1 MKVLILSGGS
11 GTRLWPLSRENFP
24 KQFMRIFS
32 EHSLFQETV
41 KRALRITGAHDVYVI
56 TGERYEW
63 IIRNELEEIDAKG
76 VNVITE
82 PAGRNTAP
90 AIALGIKKLIEDGV
104 SEEEHVIV
112 LPSDHLIKDIQR
124 FSEAVSKGRD
134 ATRKGYIT
142 LFGESPVYP
151 ETGYGYIKLGNEVE
165 EGIFEVEEFK
175 EKPDYET
182 ASKYIEEGKYLWNCG
197 IFLFS
202 VGRIIKDYERFF
214 PDIDFNLTFDEFI
227 KSFPYLKDES
237 FDYAILERTESTA
250 IVKLQAGWSDVG
262 SWKSVYDN
270 LPKEEE
276 GNVLIGEVEAKEIRN
291 SMIYSPSKRLVAC
304 VGLENC
310 LIINTEDAT
319 LVVNIKDSQKVKDI
333 VNSLK
338 HKEDTRVKEH
348 ITTYTPFGSFTFL
361 DRGLRYFIRKYVI
374 KPGSS
379 LPSVMHHHRTKHWI
393 VLKGTAKVKLENK
406 ENFVH
411 ENESFFIPRSTPYKI
426 ENVGKIDLELIEI
439 QSGEYLEEDD
449 TIFVEKENESK

>member
-41 KRALRITGAHDVYVI
+41 KRALKITGAHDVYVI

-63 IIRNELEEIDAKG
+63 IIRNELEEIEARG

-112 LPSDHLIKDIQR
+112 LPSDHLIKDTGS
-124 FSEAVSKGRD
+124 FAEAVLKGRE
-134 ATRKGYIT
+134 ATRRGYIT
-142 LFGESPVYP
+142 LFGEIPSYP
-151 ETGYGYIKLGNEVE
+151 ETGYGYIRFGNEIEKGV
-165 EGIFEVEEFK
+165 FEVEEFK

-182 ASKYIEEGKYLWNCG
+182 ASKYIKEGNYLWNCG

-202 VGRIIKDYERFF
+202 IGRIIRDYEKYF
-214 PDIDFNLTFDEFI
+214 PEIDFNLPYEEFLR
-227 KSFPYLKDES
+227 SFPYLKDES
-237 FDYAILERTESTA
+237 FDYAILEKTENIA
-250 IVKLQAGWSDVG
+250 IVRLEAGWSDVG

-270 LPKEEE
+270 LPKDER
-276 GNVLIGEVEAKEIRN
+276 GNVLIGETEAKEIKN

-319 LVVNIKDSQKVKDI
+319 LVINIEDSQKVKEI

-338 HKEDTRVKEH
+338 HKEDPRVKEH

-361 DRGLRYFIRKYVI
+361 DRGERYIIRKYVL

-379 LPSVMHHHRTKHWI
+379 LPSVMHHHKTKHWI
-393 VLKGTAKVKLENK
+393 VLKGTAKVKVNER

-449 TIFVEKENESK
+449 TIIVEERNEA